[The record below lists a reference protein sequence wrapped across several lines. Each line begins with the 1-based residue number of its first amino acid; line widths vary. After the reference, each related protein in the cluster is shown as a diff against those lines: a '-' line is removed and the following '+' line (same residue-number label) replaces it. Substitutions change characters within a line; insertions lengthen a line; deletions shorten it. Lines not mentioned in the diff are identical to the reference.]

1 MLLKKELIQEKR
13 QKSIRN
19 DFDVFDNE
27 HHAIMISPTKES
39 WLIEN
44 QDAIAAY
51 NQHIADSG
59 VFSDGLRCF

>member
-1 MLLKKELIQEKR
+1 MVLKKEHAQVNS
-13 QKSIRN
+13 QQNTTS
-19 DFDVFDNE
+19 DFDMLENE
-27 HHAIMISPTKES
+27 LHAMMMLLTKES

-51 NQHIADSG
+51 NQHIADHG